1 VEIVLL
7 WLDDLD
13 DLVFS
18 AALLWERLR
27 RLALTIGLFAAMTM
41 AACELSAT
49 ATRWIPVLT
58 VVAAASVAAW
68 LAGAV
73 LRAIYY
79 RQNRALPI
87 PA

>member
-18 AALLWERLR
+18 VALLWERLR
-27 RLALTIGLFAAMTM
+27 RLALTIGLFAAVTM

-49 ATRWIPVLT
+49 ATRWIPLLT
-58 VVAAASVAAW
+58 ALSVASVGAW
-68 LAGAV
+68 LAGAAF
-73 LRAIYY
+73 RAIYY
-79 RQNRALPI
+79 RQNRALPT